1 MARTRF
7 VLAAMVVLLLA
18 VAVPA
23 SAAPFDTDFAS
34 DLSGNQEVPPVAT
47 QATGGA
53 RFDVIDLG
61 GGRREIKF
69 RLGVFNIDNVVAAHI
84 HLGCPGENGDVVAFL
99 FSGGPTGEVNGRLS
113 QGTIRRNHLVGPLQG
128 ASVQTLVE
136 EMESNCT
143 YVNVHTTDWPG
154 GEIRGQIFGTSPN
167 P

>member
-23 SAAPFDTDFAS
+23 SGATFDTDFVA
-34 DLSGNQEVPPVAT
+34 DLSGGQEVPPVAT
-47 QATGGA
+47 EATGAA
-53 RFDVIDLG
+53 RFDVVDLG
-61 GGRREIKF
+61 GGKGEIRF
-69 RLGVFNIDNVVAAHI
+69 RLGVFDIDNVTAAHI

-99 FSGGPTGEVNGRLS
+99 FSGGPTGTVNGRLS
-113 QGTIRRNHLVGPLQG
+113 QGVIRRNNLVGPLAGQPLE
-128 ASVQTLVE
+128 ALVDA
-136 EMESNCT
+136 MESNCT
-143 YVNVHTTDWPG
+143 YVNVHTTEWPG

>member
-1 MARTRF
+1 M
-7 VLAAMVVLLLA
+7 LAALAVLLLA

-23 SAAPFDTDFAS
+23 SAAPFDTDFVS
-34 DLSGNQEVPPVAT
+34 DLSGGQEVPPVDT
-47 QATGGA
+47 PATGAA

-61 GGRREIKF
+61 GGKGEIRF
-69 RLGVFNIDNVVAAHI
+69 RLGVSQIDNVAAANI

-99 FSGGPTGEVNGRLS
+99 FSGGPTGPVNGRLS
-113 QGTIRRNHLVGPLQG
+113 QGVIRRNNLVGPLQG
-128 ASVQTLVE
+128 QPLDALVDA
-136 EMESNCT
+136 MESNCT